1 MKLKLMKGLL
11 TAGALAV
18 AAFIGQ
24 ANAGV
29 IGLALV
35 VDGSGSIS
43 GSNWTLQ
50 MQGYKNAINAA
61 IPTDS
66 TVAISGTQFSS
77 TASVFQSMTTVTGA
91 NKATIANTFS
101 SQGQSGGLTCISCG
115 IYSAFQDAMS
125 SGLTFDKLIIDVS
138 TDGGWNVGHDPDG
151 GPGTT
156 GTAEWAVANG
166 ADVVNCLGVGGFAD
180 CSFIHGTG
188 AFSVAS
194 ADFNDFEKTLLA
206 KIRRETGQNVP
217 APATLGLLGL
227 GLLALSLYRRRVTA

>member
-35 VDGSGSIS
+35 VDGSGSINS
-43 GSNWTLQ
+43 SEWSLQ

-66 TVAISGTQFSS
+66 SIAISGTQFATS
-77 TASVFQSMTTVTGA
+77 ASVFQTMTTVNGG
-91 NKATIANTFS
+91 NKGTIANTFG
-101 SQGQSGGLTCISCG
+101 SQGQFGGVTCISCG
-115 IYSAFQDAMS
+115 IYAAFQDAML
-125 SGLTFDKLIIDVS
+125 SGLSFDKLIIDVS
-138 TDGGWNVGHDPDG
+138 TDGAWNQGHDPDG
-151 GPGTT
+151 GAGVV
-156 GTAEWAVANG
+156 GSAEWAIAQG
-166 ADVVNCLGVGGFAD
+166 ADVVNCLGVGGGAD
-180 CSFIHGTG
+180 CSFIAGTG
-188 AFSVAS
+188 AFAVAS